1 MGLKLEKV
9 QTQKTITVPFK
20 FSTFFVWFLGS
31 VIISAVSL
39 LIIKYIPQIGLTG
52 IVALIVVFLLPSL
65 VAYDVFTLYNDEYNI
80 PKLKHPNKVL
90 ILLINLIFGIT
101 GIGWLIALAM
111 SLSPGTVTVTSVH
124 YIKR

>member
-1 MGLKLEKV
+1 MVV
-9 QTQKTITVPFK
+9 QD
-20 FSTFFVWFLGS
+20 
-31 VIISAVSL
+31 SL